1 MTLSQGEINKSAVM
15 AAIFTKEQ
23 SVKELK
29 EILDETATE
38 ELFKVFEVK
47 LRDQLAEITNKSIEV
62 FSDEFMTNFVGRI
75 CRNAGYKLTSKL
87 AE

>member
-15 AAIFTKEQ
+15 AAVFTKEQ
-23 SVKELK
+23 SVKRLQ

-47 LRDQLAEITNKSIEV
+47 LRDQLAEITKKSIEE
-62 FSDEFMTNFVGRI
+62 FSDEFMNDLVGRI

-87 AE
+87 A

>member
-15 AAIFTKEQ
+15 AAVFTKEQ
-23 SVKELK
+23 SVKGLQ

-47 LRDQLAEITNKSIEV
+47 LRD
-62 FSDEFMTNFVGRI
+62 
-75 CRNAGYKLTSKL
+75 
-87 AE
+87 